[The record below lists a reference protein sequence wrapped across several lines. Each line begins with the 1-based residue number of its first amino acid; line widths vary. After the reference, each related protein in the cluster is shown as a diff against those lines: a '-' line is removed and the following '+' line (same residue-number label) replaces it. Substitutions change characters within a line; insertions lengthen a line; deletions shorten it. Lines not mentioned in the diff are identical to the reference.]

1 MKMQKISIVLV
12 ISLVVSVLSPL
23 HAQVTYTGPV
33 TIQQPS
39 EPILWFE
46 QTGTQGGIPPQLWR
60 LTAGSSFSITD
71 QTAFTIPVT
80 FATSTPY
87 YALSTAK
94 DGVGIGLQTA
104 QAQLHVYGNDYNNF
118 PDPKLLVENATST
131 TSARTLVELKNNGGC
146 QILMRNTNNNNNLTL
161 TQNNAGSFFFQSRIG
176 GSKTTFMLKP
186 NSQVFTIQRDD
197 VNLMQSR
204 SNGDLWIAGALVG
217 PSDRAM
223 KADFADV
230 DRQQVLQKL
239 VEMPITTWRYKTDEE
254 IRHIGPMAQDFR
266 AAFSLGADD
275 KTIYPIDSIGISLVA
290 IQALHQQVQEKDQ
303 QIAELQAQL
312 AEQKDELKTQQSQS
326 EKQHSQLLEQ
336 LAKQQS
342 ELEKQT
348 EEIQQQQKFS
358 AALAERLDQLE
369 FNAKQTVLTSAN

>member
-1 MKMQKISIVLV
+1 MKMQKISMVWMAGLLVLTWSAHV
-12 ISLVVSVLSPL
+12 Q
-23 HAQVTYTGPV
+23 AQVYHTGPV
-33 TIQQPS
+33 TIQETFGPKL
-39 EPILWFE
+39 IFE
-46 QTGTQGGIPPQLWR
+46 QLGTVYIPSQKWTVDASNFEFIIGDTTGK
-60 LTAGSSFSITD
+60 
-71 QTAFTIPVT
+71 
-80 FATSTPY
+80 TSPFRIYPNTPY
-87 YALSTAK
+87 DSLVLAPT
-94 DGVGIGLQTA
+94 GIGIGTYFPS
-104 QAQLHVYGNDYNNF
+104 AQLHVFGGDSFAYT
-118 PDPKLLVENATST
+118 DPKLLVENASDT
-131 TSARTLVELKNNGGC
+131 TLARTLVELKNNGGC
-146 QILMRNTNNNNNLTL
+146 QILMRNTNNNNNLTF
-161 TQNNAGSFFFQSRIG
+161 TQNNVGSFFFQSRVG

-290 IQALHQQVQEKDQ
+290 IQALHQQVQAKDQ

-312 AEQKDELKTQQSQS
+312 AEQKGE
-326 EKQHSQLLEQ
+326 
-336 LAKQQS
+336 LAKQS
-342 ELEKQT
+342 EQ
-348 EEIQQQQKFS
+348 IQKQQKFS
-358 AALAERLDQLE
+358 VALADRLDQLE
-369 FNAKQTVLTSAN
+369 FNAKKTVLTSAE

>member
-1 MKMQKISIVLV
+1 MKMQKISMVWMAGLFV
-12 ISLVVSVLSPL
+12 FAWSGHVQ
-23 HAQVTYTGPV
+23 AQNTFDGPV
-33 TIQQPS
+33 TIQDTSVSTLNLNKLSQPND
-39 EPILWFE
+39 P
-46 QTGTQGGIPPQLWR
+46 TTQRWSVNGDKFGFQIRNNSLQRDPVSIKV
-60 LTAGSSFSITD
+60 SSLSSSLVTD
-71 QTAFTIPVT
+71 
-80 FATSTPY
+80 
-87 YALSTAK
+87 
-94 DGVGIGLQTA
+94 GNGIGIGTFFPA
-104 QAQLHVYGNDYNNF
+104 AQLHVYGNDDVFSF
-118 PDPKLLVENATST
+118 PDPKLLIENDSYT
-131 TSARTLVELKNNGGC
+131 TLARTLVELKNNGGC

-161 TQNNAGSFFFQSRIG
+161 TQNNVGSFFFQSRVG
-176 GSKTTFMLKP
+176 GSKTTFLLKP

-312 AEQKDELKTQQSQS
+312 AEQKSEL
-326 EKQHSQLLEQ
+326 E
-336 LAKQQS
+336 KQQS
-342 ELEKQT
+342 ELAKQT
-348 EEIQQQQKFS
+348 DVIQQQQKFS
-358 AALAERLDQLE
+358 ATLADRLDQLE
-369 FNAKQTVLTSAN
+369 FNTKQTVLTSAD